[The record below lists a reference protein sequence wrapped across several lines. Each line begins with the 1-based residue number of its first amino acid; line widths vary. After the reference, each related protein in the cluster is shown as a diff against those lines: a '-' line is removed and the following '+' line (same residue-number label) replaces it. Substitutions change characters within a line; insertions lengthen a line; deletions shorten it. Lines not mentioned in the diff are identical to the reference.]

1 MAAKPPKPP
10 GNFLK
15 NPNNNNSINHNNNND
30 NNCNNTNNNTCE
42 TNSSRNNNNNHANSN
57 GDDSLAAA
65 IANTC
70 NAHSPT
76 TGKKSTCNCTN
87 ITIMHLFHEMKQ
99 EFPTIPDNIVTQ
111 CVNENCHQREQC
123 IRMLRN
129 ELELNPIPVQSY
141 PAKVLHPPN
150 TNSNNGNLQYNN
162 VGTASTTTTPTPT
175 AAPTPTTVNVKPPLQ
190 QKPIVQQKPPLKPPL
205 KPIRPAPLQPPPNKP
220 NSPLLQR
227 NVSLPVDN
235 SNYPARRH
243 PLNKQITISGVE
255 YLETATTG
263 GVAAT
268 ALDGDDAI
276 NEMKLNDM
284 PTTKTPVIQKREQEH
299 QTSVSSPHKE
309 LNNNSNNNGNNGCI
323 ESNSCIGE
331 TTPAAGAAVNT
342 PQPRARPTTLNLN
355 SQQQQQQQQRQRL
368 NVQLQE
374 HSLQQRHKQ
383 QQQQPTTATTTKPV
397 RKAPL
402 PPIAPKPNSLTSTQ
416 PQHHH
421 ANPPFNSG
429 NNNNNNTTTAGD
441 SLSTHTASSSPL
453 SESEISVNVSI
464 STPPS
469 PTSSTSSS
477 SKTHHQHNSSPQN
490 KSPIRH
496 RSVITLQPEPPYTR
510 DFFQQTTTFATT
522 PGGTTAPLTP
532 TTTTAFNSSSSVV
545 SSPTNSGNSQKSY
558 TSVNLTLRPPTTVLN
573 SALQPSAIDITAGP
587 GFSGA
592 SGGGKHLS
600 YSSTSYDARLGYQQ
614 NFHIT
619 VTDEGGVFSASRR
632 RPQRIAGQQQ
642 QVNIC
647 ENQYDGNSDGD
658 DKCNHVNSL
667 YAEQQQQIQQ
677 LQSKQYS
684 KQLQQQHQQQFH
696 NNNSKA
702 LIELQQPQQQH
713 RNNPNNLKSPQGI
726 GSGDFGSMCLAP
738 QQAEDEIVAEVLER
752 QKKRRDKL
760 AAALRENKKRLGQV
774 EQEVNLITGTIPDGL
789 AERLDTEIQRLR
801 SECQAMLRS
810 SNPMANQHRPP
821 PQQQQQQTPQPF
833 PRQRCVRPP
842 ARPPPPRQTSLDI
855 IQHHSTTTPTTPHTP
870 ASLPNFNNSTL
881 SSSTTSL
888 LGPSFTHQQ
897 YQHSHSLSPSIYSQ
911 QQLQQQQQQ
920 QSPLSYQPPPT
931 ASHHSDFI
939 PSSSSSSGT
948 YNGLIDSDTDNGDY
962 DDDDDEEQIEHWE
975 CSMCT
980 FRNHPQLNICE
991 CCDNVRILP
1000 GTLQNLSRAMSTN
1013 SACSEAGAAAVA
1025 NRSVTNVNALR
1036 SASGTSLNSNASANA
1051 TAAAAGG
1058 ASRSGNLEH
1067 DTNLAQQQLQHFALH
1082 T

>member
-15 NPNNNNSINHNNNND
+15 NPQNSKSLNNNNNST
-30 NNCNNTNNNTCE
+30 NCVETNNNGD
-42 TNSSRNNNNNHANSN
+42 NSPSTVYDNTTQSTPQSPTSNSN
-57 GDDSLAAA
+57 SA
-65 IANTC
+65 TSTP
-70 NAHSPT
+70 HT
-76 TGKKSTCNCTN
+76 KKSACNCTN

-111 CVNENCHQREQC
+111 CVNENCHQRDEC

-129 ELELNPIPVQSY
+129 ELELNPIPVQAY

-150 TNSNNGNLQYNN
+150 TNS
-162 VGTASTTTTPTPT
+162 
-175 AAPTPTTVNVKPPLQ
+175 
-190 QKPIVQQKPPLKPPL
+190 PIVQQKPPLKPPL
-205 KPIRPAPLQPPPNKP
+205 KPVRPAPTHPTLNKI
-220 NSPLLQR
+220 NSPQLQR
-227 NVSLPVDN
+227 KIPPSSVNNNNNSPV
-235 SNYPARRH
+235 RRH
-243 PLNKQITISGVE
+243 LLNKQQQQQITISGEENVASVG
-255 YLETATTG
+255 TPG
-263 GVAAT
+263 GGASSAP
-268 ALDGDDAI
+268 LDV
-276 NEMKLNDM
+276 LL
-284 PTTKTPVIQKREQEH
+284 QKREPEY
-299 QTSVSSPHKE
+299 QTYNSEKNGGCTE
-309 LNNNSNNNGNNGCI
+309 NNRAIG
-323 ESNSCIGE
+323 IGE
-331 TTPAAGAAVNT
+331 TPT

-355 SQQQQQQQQRQRL
+355 NQQQQQQQQRQRL

-374 HSLQQRHKQ
+374 HFLQQRHKQ
-383 QQQQPTTATTTKPV
+383 QQQQPQPAAALNNATTTKPV

-402 PPIAPKPNSLTSTQ
+402 PPIAPKPSTLSASTTPQ
-416 PQHHH
+416 QHHH
-421 ANPPFNSG
+421 ANHITSHSSNHHH
-429 NNNNNNTTTAGD
+429 NNNANNSGD
-441 SLSTHTASSSPL
+441 SLSTHPTTASNSPL

-469 PTSSTSSS
+469 PTSSTT
-477 SKTHHQHNSSPQN
+477 SKTHHHQQQNSPQN

-510 DFFQQTTTFATT
+510 DFFQQTTNFATT

-532 TTTTAFNSSSSVV
+532 TSYTSSSVV
-545 SSPTNSGNSQKSY
+545 SSPTNSVGTSQKSY

-632 RPQRIAGQQQ
+632 RPQRMAGQQQ

-658 DKCNHVNSL
+658 DNRVNSL

-677 LQSKQYS
+677 QQQKQY
-684 KQLQQQHQQQFH
+684 LQQQQQQ
-696 NNNSKA
+696 
-702 LIELQQPQQQH
+702 QR
-713 RNNPNNLKSPQGI
+713 RNNPNNNLKSPQGI
-726 GSGDFGSMCLAP
+726 GSGEFGNMCLAP

-810 SNPMANQHRPP
+810 SKSCSIFSPTSPGNPMANQYP
-821 PQQQQQQTPQPF
+821 QQQQQTPQPF
-833 PRQRCVRPP
+833 PRQRNDRPP
-842 ARPPPPRQTSLDI
+842 PRPPPPRQTSLDI
-855 IQHHSTTTPTTPHTP
+855 IQHHSTATPTSPHTP
-870 ASLPNFNNSTL
+870 ASLPNFNGHNATM
-881 SSSTTSL
+881 SSPL
-888 LGPSFTHQQ
+888 LGTGYTQHQQ
-897 YQHSHSLSPSIYSQ
+897 QQFQHSHSLSPSIYSQ
-911 QQLQQQQQQ
+911 QQ
-920 QSPLSYQPPPT
+920 QSPQSYHPPSP
-931 ASHHSDFI
+931 SHL
-939 PSSSSSSGT
+939 
-948 YNGLIDSDTDNGDY
+948 NGVGLNDDVHHYYSDTDNGGDY
-962 DDDDDEEQIEHWE
+962 DDDDDDDEELIEHWE
-975 CSMCT
+975 CNMCT
-980 FRNHPQLNICE
+980 FRNHPQLNMCE

-1000 GTLQNLSRAMSTN
+1000 GTLQNLSRAISTN
-1013 SACSEAGAAAVA
+1013 SACSDASSLAVT
-1025 NRSVTNVNALR
+1025 NRSMTNVNALR
-1036 SASGTSLNSNASANA
+1036 SASGNSLNSNMGTNTAATTNAGAATVAASASA
-1051 TAAAAGG
+1051 TN
-1058 ASRSGNLEH
+1058 GNLEH